1 MPVAVRP
8 AGWRE
13 ALQRET
19 ERASDPN
26 YWLEIFQDRPEILH
40 RLIADLFQAAHGVD
54 RVPTVDDLWDL
65 LGEAKYSVHPFGQAF
80 NELVGNRN
88 RQEIAAKAGLYPA
101 TLRRYCAAD
110 RPIVTTDV
118 EGSMRRIELIAR
130 ACDVHPSYFAEWRR
144 LWIMALLDRA
154 FQVKPALSYA
164 MFQRLAG
171 FERRR
176 ANARS
181 NEEES

>member
-1 MPVAVRP
+1 MATALKA

-26 YWLEIFQDRPEILH
+26 YWLQIFEDRPEVLH
-40 RLIADLFQAAHGVD
+40 RLIADLFQAAHGVE
-54 RVPTVDDLWDL
+54 RVPAADDLWDL
-65 LGEAKYSVHPFGQAF
+65 VSAPSYSNLAFGQAF
-80 NELVGNRN
+80 ELIVGDRP
-88 RQEIAAKAGLYPA
+88 RAEVAEKAGLFA
-101 TLRRYCAAD
+101 GTLRRYVTGA

-118 EGSMRRIELIAR
+118 EGSMRRIELVAR
-130 ACDVHPSYFAEWRR
+130 ACDVHPSFFAEWRR

-154 FQVKPALSYA
+154 FEVKPDMSYA

-176 ANARS
+176 SNARS
-181 NEEES
+181 NGNDS